1 MADIDSIFT
10 SNLDNSEKHARSLF
24 GKLLISLR
32 KNDFMKIYS
41 LMNGV
46 IDEKYEDNV
55 LKLVFSDKNSYDML
69 NNTEDISTINKLLNE
84 IENAVSVSLE
94 FSENKTF
101 DGYQFEEFLK
111 SEFGKILTIK

>member
-10 SNLDNSEKHARSLF
+10 SNLDTSEKHARSLF

-32 KNDFMKIYS
+32 KNNFMKIYS

-55 LKLVFSDKNSYDML
+55 LKLVFSDKNSCDML
-69 NNTEDISTINKLLNE
+69 NNTEDISTINNLLNE

-101 DGYQFEEFLK
+101 DGYQVEEFLK
-111 SEFGKILTIK
+111 GEVGRILTIK